1 MEHFLMRDNGSG
13 AGGDIFAGVK
23 VAVVTGKIA

>member
-1 MEHFLMRDNGSG
+1 MEHFLMRDYGSD

-23 VAVVTGKIA
+23 VAVEAGKIA